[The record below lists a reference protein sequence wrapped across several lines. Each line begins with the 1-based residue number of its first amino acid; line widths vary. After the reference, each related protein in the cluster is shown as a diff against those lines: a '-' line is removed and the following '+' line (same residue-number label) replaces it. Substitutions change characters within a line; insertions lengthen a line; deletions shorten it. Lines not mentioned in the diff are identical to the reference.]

1 MGEQIHF
8 PLFLQFISFF
18 AFIAVARAGV
28 IGYESRPAYNDA
40 PSVSY
45 SSVSAPAPSYVSPPV
60 YSKVAA
66 PVYAAP
72 TYKVNAPAYKVAAPV
87 AYARNVATEEYTPAH
102 YEFGYGVE
110 DPHTGDVK
118 SHQETREGDYV
129 KGSYSL
135 IEADGSKRIVE
146 YTVDPHS
153 GFNAVVHK
161 QAGAAPAY
169 AKAAPVSYAK
179 AAPVSYAAPIAS
191 NTHATPAGY
200 SAVPAVAR
208 ASYSAAPAVSYSSV
222 SAPVAQTYAAHSA
235 PSYYH

>member
-1 MGEQIHF
+1 MA
-8 PLFLQFISFF
+8 LKFISFF
-18 AFIAVARAGV
+18 ALVAVARAGV

-87 AYARNVATEEYTPAH
+87 AYARNVATEEYAPAH

-146 YTVDPHS
+146 YTVDPLS

-191 NTHATPAGY
+191 NTYATPAGY
-200 SAVPAVAR
+200 SVAPAVAR
-208 ASYSAAPAVSYSSV
+208 AGYSAAPAVSYSSV